1 MENYFLIDTTPPQSQ
16 QEQNEAL
23 KHVAL
28 EVAETCNRLR
38 CDAIRIVESCT
49 LIRKGRKCGIINKE
63 GRIIV
68 PIEMYVIIPP
78 VNSQGKL
85 FCTKDCQGRWGAVDE
100 NGKIRIS
107 YGTYHNMW
115 GFDHDLCLVDNGT
128 DKKGFTDRA
137 IIDSDGNIIVDFG
150 TYSSI
155 WDFYAKPYSSIVAER
170 EDMKYYLSKENPLV
184 IIKEERNKK

>member
-1 MENYFLIDTTPPQSQ
+1 
-16 QEQNEAL
+16 
-23 KHVAL
+23 
-28 EVAETCNRLR
+28 
-38 CDAIRIVESCT
+38 
-49 LIRKGRKCGIINKE
+49 
-63 GRIIV
+63 
-68 PIEMYVIIPP
+68 
-78 VNSQGKL
+78 
-85 FCTKDCQGRWGAVDE
+85 
-100 NGKIRIS
+100 
-107 YGTYHNMW
+107 MW

-184 IIKEERNKK
+184 IIKEEINKKLKHI

>member
-1 MENYFLIDTTPPQSQ
+1 MDKYFLIDTAPSQSL

-23 KHVAL
+23 KHVAF
-28 EVAETCNRLR
+28 EVAETSNRLR
-38 CDAIRIVESCT
+38 CDAIRIIEGCA

-63 GRIIV
+63 GRVIV
-68 PIEMYVIIPP
+68 PIE
-78 VNSQGKL
+78 
-85 FCTKDCQGRWGAVDE
+85 KDGQGRWGAVDE

-115 GFDHDLCLVDNGT
+115 GFDHDFCLVDNGT

-170 EDMKYYLSKENPLV
+170 EDMKYYLSKENPSV
-184 IIKEERNKK
+184 IIKEEINKK